1 MPRARGSKHLA
12 DGLPRRRVAAIQ
24 RRLLRWYAAHRRRLP
39 WRRARPDPYR
49 VWVAE
54 IMLQQTQISTVIPYY
69 ERFVARFCNVAALAA
84 ADEEE
89 VLALWSGLGYYSRAR
104 SLLRSARL
112 LIERHDGRLPRQ
124 RDLIESLPGIGR
136 YTAGAILSIA
146 FSQPEPAVDGN
157 VRRVL
162 TRLMLTKQKPVQRSR
177 RQRTAAGRPRRAG
190 APAPGAG
197 RFSEPTAAELEVRAR
212 DLVSSVPPADF
223 NQAIMEL
230 GALVCRP
237 SAPLCATCPLS
248 RVCEARR
255 LGVQEQV
262 PSPRKRPATVRQS
275 RAVALIHNN
284 GRVLVERAFSPGT
297 PRGLWD
303 LPGTL
308 IPENSEPRRH
318 LERHLR
324 SQGLGTHVGARL
336 TCVEH
341 GITFRRIRCT
351 AYETVLDGSAL
362 SESPAAGRPARRWV
376 ERSHLRSLPMGS
388 AARRLLASC
397 RRPI

>member
-1 MPRARGSKHLA
+1 MLRAQRSKHPA
-12 DGLPRRRVAAIQ
+12 DGVPRRRVTAIQ
-24 RRLLRWYAAHRRRLP
+24 RRLLHWYAAHRRRLP
-39 WRRARPDPYR
+39 WRRAKPDPYR

-54 IMLQQTQISTVIPYY
+54 IMLQQTQVSTVIPYY
-69 ERFVARFCNVAALAA
+69 KRFVARFPDVTALAA

-112 LIERHDGRLPRQ
+112 VTERHGGMLPRQ
-124 RDLIESLPGIGR
+124 RGLLESLPGIGR

-146 FSQPEPAVDGN
+146 FGQPEPVVDGN

-162 TRLMLTKQKPVQRSR
+162 TRLLLTKQKPAPYSGRHHS
-177 RQRTAAGRPRRAG
+177 AAAKPRRPG
-190 APAPGAG
+190 SPAPGAS
-197 RFSEPTAAELEVRAR
+197 RLPEPTASELEIRAR
-212 DLVSSVPPADF
+212 DLVRGAPPADF

-237 SAPLCATCPLS
+237 SSPLCATCPLAS
-248 RVCEARR
+248 LCEARR
-255 LGVQEQV
+255 LGIQEQV
-262 PSPRKRPATVRQS
+262 PSPRRRPAILRQT

-284 GRVLVERAFSPGT
+284 GRILVERTFAPGT

-308 IPENSEPRRH
+308 IPDDSEPRRH

-324 SQGLGTHVGARL
+324 SQGLGTRVGARL
-336 TCVEH
+336 ACVEH

-351 AYETVLDGSAL
+351 AYEGVLDDPTL
-362 SESPAAGRPARRWV
+362 SEPSAAGQPARRWV
-376 ERSHLRSLPMGS
+376 EHPRLRSLPMGS

-397 RRPI
+397 LRSI